1 MDRAT
6 RLLAAAMT
14 LLALVLGACQSE
26 ESPPPP
32 RATASPDLAEIRFGI
47 AALFAGDHPGDQE
60 TADGTCF
67 AKELTERVDPDEL
80 QDAGLLDPS
89 YEVVPTVPNL
99 PTATARAW
107 VDAQFACTDFVE
119 ASTRAQVKVT
129 KGGIDQQAYAECL
142 RGRLSEDDQ
151 RAAVEATLT
160 GSFDAPEVARLS
172 AAQSTCAERTTP

>member
-6 RLLAAAMT
+6 RLAAAAMT
-14 LLALVLGACQSE
+14 LLAVVLGACQSE

-32 RATASPDLAEIRFGI
+32 RATASPDLAQIRFGI

-60 TADGTCF
+60 TADGACF

-99 PTATARAW
+99 PTTTARAW
-107 VDAQFACTDFVE
+107 VDAQFTCTDFVE

-129 KGGIDQQAYAECL
+129 KGGIDQQAYATCL
-142 RGRLSEDDQ
+142 RGKLSEDNQ

-172 AAQSTCAERTTP
+172 AAQSTCARRTTP